1 MKNLAFNLCL
11 IVFTVV
17 SNVMEITDNE
27 NHEIKKVIIQL
38 FDAMRT
44 SNKVK
49 AEAVFRPEA
58 LLQTVYVTK
67 EGITV
72 VKEESLKEFI
82 EALGATRQ
90 EVWDERVQS
99 FEINTDGL
107 IATVWT
113 PYKFYVNDTFSHCGN
128 NAFILVKTQHGWKI
142 SSIIDTRRK
151 NNCN

>member
-1 MKNLAFNLCL
+1 MKKLTLNLCL
-11 IVFTVV
+11 IVLTFF
-17 SNVMEITDNE
+17 SNAMAIADNE
-27 NHEIKKVIIQL
+27 KEEIKKVIIQL
-38 FDAMRT
+38 FDAMRFA
-44 SNKVK
+44 NKSK

-72 VKEESLKEFI
+72 VKEESLKAFI
-82 EALGATRQ
+82 ETIGSPR
-90 EVWDERVQS
+90 EDVWDEQIQS
-99 FEINTDGL
+99 FEIHTDGL

-128 NAFILVKTQHGWKI
+128 NAFVLVNTQHGWKI
-142 SSIIDTRRK
+142 SSIIDTRKK

>member
-1 MKNLAFNLCL
+1 MKKLTLSLCL
-11 IVFTVV
+11 IVLTFF
-17 SNVMEITDNE
+17 SNAIEMANKENE
-27 NHEIKKVIIQL
+27 NIKKVILQL

-44 SNKVK
+44 ADKVK

-58 LLQTVYVTK
+58 LLQTVFITK

-82 EALGATRQ
+82 ETVGAPR
-90 EVWDERVQS
+90 EDVWDERVQS
-99 FEINTDGL
+99 FKINTDGL

-113 PYKFYVNDTFSHCGN
+113 PYKFFVNDKFSHCGN
-128 NAFILVKTQHGWKI
+128 NAFVLVKTQQGWKI

-151 NNCN
+151 NNCD

>member
-1 MKNLAFNLCL
+1 MKKLILSLCFIALTFFSNAML
-11 IVFTVV
+11 IM
-17 SNVMEITDNE
+17 NNE
-27 NHEIKKVIIQL
+27 KKDIKKVIEQL
-38 FDAMRT
+38 FDAVRT
-44 SNKVK
+44 ADKVK

-82 EALGATRQ
+82 EALGTPR
-90 EVWDERVQS
+90 EDVWDERVQS
-99 FEINTDGL
+99 FEIHTDGL

-113 PYKFYVNDTFSHCGN
+113 PYKFFVNGKFSHCGN
-128 NAFILVKTQHGWKI
+128 NAFVLVKTQQGWKI

-151 NNCN
+151 NNCD

>member
-1 MKNLAFNLCL
+1 MKKL
-11 IVFTVV
+11 ILTLSLVV
-17 SNVMEITDNE
+17 SAYYSNAMEKLENE
-27 NHEIKKVIIQL
+27 NDLIKKVIEQL

-44 SNKVK
+44 ADKSK

-58 LLQTVYVTK
+58 LLQTVFITK

-72 VKEESLKEFI
+72 VKEELLKEFI
-82 EALGATRQ
+82 NAVGTPRED
-90 EVWDERVQS
+90 VWDERVQS

-151 NNCN
+151 NNCD

>member
-1 MKNLAFNLCL
+1 MKKLNLSLCL
-11 IVFTVV
+11 ITLTFF
-17 SNVMEITDNE
+17 SNAMVMVNNE
-27 NHEIKKVIIQL
+27 KEDIKKVIEQL

-44 SNKVK
+44 ADKVK

-82 EALGATRQ
+82 EALGTPRKDI
-90 EVWDERVQS
+90 WDERLQS
-99 FEINTDGL
+99 FEIHTDGL

-128 NAFILVKTQHGWKI
+128 NAFVLVKTQHGWKI
-142 SSIIDTRRK
+142 SSIIDTRKK